1 MWTAT
6 MSSNVNF
13 PAPAAVL
20 GFLAAAAGLVL
31 GALSILVALFLRKKN
46 VAGWIVKLAAAGAV
60 LYLLL
65 LLGFSMGSRTKSLA
79 RGEEKYFCE
88 IDCHL
93 AYSVL
98 DARES
103 KTASFGGGEQTARGT
118 FYVVTL
124 RTRFDERTI
133 SPQRPKDAPLTP
145 NPRVVKVLDAKGA
158 SYEPVRTIG
167 TALLSPLKPGESYV
181 TQLVFDVPWKLEN
194 PRLLLTS
201 EGWPERWLIGSE
213 GSWGH
218 GKTYFSL

>member
-1 MWTAT
+1 MWNAT
-6 MSSNVNF
+6 INSNMNF

-31 GALSILVALFLRKKN
+31 GALAVLVALFLRKNKIG
-46 VAGWIVKLAAAGAV
+46 GWIAKLAAAGAV
-60 LYLLL
+60 FYFLLL
-65 LLGFSMGSRTKSLA
+65 SGFSLGSRTKNLS

-93 AYSVL
+93 AYAVL
-98 DARES
+98 DVHET
-103 KTASFGGGEQTARGT
+103 KVASFGNGEQTARGT

-145 NPRVVKVLDAKGA
+145 NPRVVRLLDAKGA
-158 SYEPVRTIG
+158 AYEPVRISG
-167 TALLSPLKPGESYV
+167 PALLTPLKPGDSYT

-194 PRLLLTS
+194 PRLLVTS
-201 EGWPERWLIGSE
+201 EGWPERWLIGGE

-218 GKTYFSL
+218 GKTYFTL

>member
-1 MWTAT
+1 MLDAT
-6 MSSNVNF
+6 MSSNMNF

-31 GALSILVALFLRKKN
+31 GTLGILVALFLRKKSA
-46 VAGWIVKLAAAGAV
+46 AGWIVKLAAAGAA

-65 LLGFSMGSRTKSLA
+65 LFGFSMGSRTKNLT

-98 DARES
+98 DVREA
-103 KTASFGGGEQTARGT
+103 KTRSTAQGDQLARGT
-118 FYVVTL
+118 FYVIVL
-124 RTRFDERTI
+124 RTRFDPTTI
-133 SPQRPKDAPLTP
+133 SPGRPKDALLTP
-145 NPRVVKVLDAKGA
+145 NPRTVQLIDAKGA
-158 SYEPVRTIG
+158 AYEPVSIVG
-167 TALLSPLKPGESYV
+167 TGLLTPLKPGDSYI
-181 TQLVFDVPWKLEN
+181 TELIFDVPWQLDN
-194 PRLLLTS
+194 PRLLLAS

-218 GKTYFSL
+218 GKTYFNL

>member
-1 MWTAT
+1 

-20 GFLAAAAGLVL
+20 GFLAAAGGLVL
-31 GALSILVALFLRKKN
+31 GTLAVLVALFLRKKN

-93 AYSVL
+93 AYSVI
-98 DARES
+98 DAREM
-103 KTASFGGGEQTARGT
+103 KTLPSGNGEQVARGT

-124 RTRFDERTI
+124 RTRFDESTI

-145 NPRVVKVLDAKGA
+145 NPRLVKVLDAKGA
-158 SYEPVRTIG
+158 TYEPVGISG
-167 TALLSPLKPGESYV
+167 PALLTPLRPGDSYT
-181 TQLVFDVPWKLEN
+181 TQLVFDVPWKLED
-194 PRLLLTS
+194 PRLLVTS

-218 GKTYFSL
+218 EKTYFAL